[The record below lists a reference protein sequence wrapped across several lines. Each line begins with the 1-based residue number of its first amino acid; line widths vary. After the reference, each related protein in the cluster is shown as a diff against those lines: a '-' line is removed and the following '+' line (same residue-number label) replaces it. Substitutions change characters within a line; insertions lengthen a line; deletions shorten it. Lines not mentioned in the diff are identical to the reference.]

1 MTDQFRYAT
10 AEAFASALADRF
22 SSAHRTS
29 RYSINELRRQFAY
42 DRLLARIFHD
52 TDIAA
57 SWILKGG
64 GGLLA
69 RFPDQARHS
78 MDLNLFYE
86 GEFID
91 AIESLQALG
100 HRDLDDFFDF
110 DITLVRG
117 TPMRDVRRLKVTSFI
132 GNKVFEQFRIDLVVA
147 SNMTQPP
154 DSIKPLTPVD
164 VPGLPT
170 SPYRVYPLVDHIAD
184 KHAAMIDTYNDGAPS
199 TRYRDLVDL
208 VLIANT
214 QGLDAAALRSALLSE
229 YAARSLAT
237 PTSIE
242 LPAETWIAGYAK
254 EIESL
259 PSVTERTAMEA
270 IELVKALLEPLL
282 DDDDVAGTWEP
293 QLRTWS

>member
-1 MTDQFRYAT
+1 MTDQFPYAT

-22 SSAHRTS
+22 SAAHQTS

-42 DRLLARIFHD
+42 DRLLARIFQD
-52 TDIAA
+52 NDNAA

-69 RFPDQARHS
+69 RIPNQARHS
-78 MDLNLFYE
+78 MDLDLFYE
-86 GEFID
+86 GEFVD
-91 AIESLQALG
+91 AIASLQNLG
-100 HRDLDDFFDF
+100 HRDLGDFFDF
-110 DITLVRG
+110 DVTLVRG
-117 TPMRDVRRLKVTSFI
+117 TPMRDIRRLKVTSFI

-154 DSIKPLTPVD
+154 DSITPLTPVD

-184 KHAAMIDTYNDGAPS
+184 KHAAMIDTYSDGATS

-208 VLIANT
+208 VLITNT
-214 QGLDAAALRSALLSE
+214 QRPDAAALRSALLSE
-229 YAARSLAT
+229 YSARSLTA

-242 LPAETWIAGYAK
+242 LPDETWIAGYAK

-259 PSVTERTAMEA
+259 PSVAQRTAMEA
-270 IELVKALLEPLL
+270 IELVRALLEPML
-282 DDDDVAGTWEP
+282 DDVAVAGTWEP
-293 QLRTWS
+293 QLRSWS